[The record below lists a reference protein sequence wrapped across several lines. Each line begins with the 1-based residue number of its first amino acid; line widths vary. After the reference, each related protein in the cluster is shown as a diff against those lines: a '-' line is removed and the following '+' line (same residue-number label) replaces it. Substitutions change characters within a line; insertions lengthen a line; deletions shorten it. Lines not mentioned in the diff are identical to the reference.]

1 MSPTVTQCPHCGM
14 LVTDEGQCINI
25 RGCEVARAQAGVTQ
39 AEGERASYTRA
50 EPERR
55 VVARFD

>member
-1 MSPTVTQCPHCGM
+1 MSPTVTQCPSCGQEI
-14 LVTDEGQCINI
+14 DAAGQCQNLA
-25 RGCEVARAQAGVTQ
+25 GCEVARAQAGVTSVEQ
-39 AEGERASYTRA
+39 RASYTRA